1 MSGMAIILIGFVVL
15 VLSTVGMAVAEW
27 MIQKKKQRIREQIYH
42 IYQ

>member
-1 MSGMAIILIGFVVL
+1 MSGMAITIIGFVVL

-27 MIQKKKQRIREQIYH
+27 VLNRKKRRIREQVYH